1 VGSGF
6 QSDDPLLRAVAAY
19 WDDIERQADPGQ
31 RRRLADLV
39 AGTTELDPDEARAE
53 LADELL
59 DILPPDHPVSR
70 ILRSGTMYGA
80 APERSA
86 SLTVDVDRRVDS
98 ARTWLGAFS
107 TLPVTIYL
115 SDGAAHARV
124 EQAVE
129 ELLATAGVRII
140 DRADPVIGSWF
151 RRMTARAQQGLQSP
165 TGQDAVL
172 TGVHAADSRLVL
184 AQDAEV
190 TARLL
195 QNLAPVIG
203 SLQPTKDAVLRVG
216 ALLIVKVDWAVSVF
230 QLTAAQQARLDHHPQ
245 LASTPREIVAALQLA
260 AKDAAKDAAIEGA
273 E

>member
-1 VGSGF
+1 MADPVRPGF
-6 QSDDPLLRAVAAY
+6 ASDDPLLRAVAEH
-19 WDDIERQADPGQ
+19 WGDIARRADPRQ
-31 RRRLADLV
+31 RQLLADLV
-39 AGTTELDPDEARAE
+39 AGTTELDPDEARAA

-59 DILPPDHPVSR
+59 DILPPDHPVSQ
-70 ILRSGTMYGA
+70 ILRSGVMYSPT
-80 APERSA
+80 PEPHGSV
-86 SLTVDVDRRVDS
+86 TVDVDWHTDS
-98 ARTWLGAFS
+98 DRTWLAGVGAG
-107 TLPVTIYL
+107 TVPVTIYL
-115 SDGAAHARV
+115 SDGASHARV

-129 ELLATAGVRII
+129 ELLATAGLQVAH
-140 DRADPVIGSWF
+140 RAEPVIGSWF

-165 TGQDAVL
+165 MAQDAAL

-260 AKDAAKDAAIEGA
+260 SKETAIGG
-273 E
+273 

>member
-1 VGSGF
+1 MTNRVRPGFGS
-6 QSDDPLLRAVAAY
+6 SDPLLRAVAQH
-19 WDDIERQADPGQ
+19 WDDIERRADPSQ
-31 RRRLADLV
+31 RQRLADLV

-59 DILPPDHPVSR
+59 DILPPDHPVSK
-70 ILRSGTMYGA
+70 ILRSGTMYSP
-80 APERSA
+80 APEPPA
-86 SLTVDVDRRVDS
+86 SGTIDVERHTVSV
-98 ARTWLGAFS
+98 ATWLDGVD
-107 TLPVTIYL
+107 TMPVTIYL
-115 SDGAAHARV
+115 SDGDTHAQV

-129 ELLATAGVRII
+129 ELLATAGLRIT
-140 DRADPVIGSWF
+140 DQAEPVIGSWF
-151 RRMTARAQQGLQSP
+151 RSMRARAQQGLQSAMA
-165 TGQDAVL
+165 QEAAL
-172 TGVHAADSRLVL
+172 TGIHAADSRLLL

-260 AKDAAKDAAIEGA
+260 SKETAIEGA